1 MGLLEELGLT
11 EEEFEQ
17 RLDEYITENSVEEAL
32 KMSGLIDEE
41 GNINVKDDTNGNQE

>member
-1 MGLLEELGLT
+1 MGVLDELGLT

-41 GNINVKDDTNGNQE
+41 GNILVKDDTNEN